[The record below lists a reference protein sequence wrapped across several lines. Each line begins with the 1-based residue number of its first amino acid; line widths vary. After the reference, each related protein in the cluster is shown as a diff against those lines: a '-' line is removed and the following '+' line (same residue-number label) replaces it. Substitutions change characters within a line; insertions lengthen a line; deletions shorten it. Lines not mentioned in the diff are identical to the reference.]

1 MYITWEEFKVY
12 FPNVD
17 FTKLGDAETIFETY
31 EEVAEDIIYNY
42 LGKVLTNPKKDIMYA
57 CGLIIQHIR
66 ALGLQPQDKNP
77 FSVAGISSTPKDF
90 TEIIPPLAQKILDR
104 YREISL

>member
-1 MYITWEEFKVY
+1 MYITWTNFQAE
-12 FPNVD
+12 FPNVNI
-17 FTKLGDAETIFETY
+17 TETVFNTLND
-31 EEVAEDIIYNY
+31 VAEDLIYNY
-42 LGKVLTNPKKDIMYA
+42 VGRIISSPRDDVGFA
-57 CGLIIQHIR
+57 AGLIVQHIR

-90 TEIIPPLAQKILDR
+90 IDFIPPLAQKILDR